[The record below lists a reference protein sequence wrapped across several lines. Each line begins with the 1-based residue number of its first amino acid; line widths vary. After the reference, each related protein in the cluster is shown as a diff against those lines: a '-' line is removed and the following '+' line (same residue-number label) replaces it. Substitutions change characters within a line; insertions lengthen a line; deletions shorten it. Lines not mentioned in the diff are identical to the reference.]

1 MTKKNVQ
8 IFLLIGLTKESEHWD
23 EEFVSEIKNHFQSEN
38 IVRIDLPGSGVRLKE
53 KSPLSIEEIVRST
66 RSYYSD
72 KFEEGSQRII
82 ISISMGGMVG
92 SKWCHLY
99 PDDFSH
105 FVIMNSSFKNFSGLT
120 QRVQP
125 KAMLEFLK
133 IFATKDHQ
141 EREKK
146 IIELCS
152 NREEKHKKILER
164 WIEIAQERA
173 MSQENMAR
181 QTFAAAK
188 YKMDFKLPQ
197 KVLVVVAKHDR
208 LAHYSCSLKLNDFW
222 DKDLH
227 VIDDPKVG
235 HAIHIDASMQ
245 VPKIIKEWFLKQA
258 V

>member
-1 MTKKNVQ
+1 MTKKKQ

-23 EEFVSEIKNHFQSEN
+23 EEFVEKIQTELGTNN
-38 IVRIDLPGSGVRLKE
+38 IVKIDLPGSGVRIDE
-53 KSPLSIEEIVRST
+53 KSPLSIEEIVHST
-66 RSYYSD
+66 RKYYLE
-72 KFEEGSQRII
+72 KFDPDCEKVL

-99 PDDFSH
+99 PDDFGY

-120 QRVQP
+120 KRVQP

-133 IFATKDHQ
+133 IFATKDHKN
-141 EREKK
+141 REKL

-152 NREEKHKKILER
+152 NRVEKHEKILNR
-164 WIEIAQERA
+164 WVEIANGRA

-188 YKMDFKLPQ
+188 YKLDFKLPQ
-197 KVLVVVAKHDR
+197 KVLVIVAKHDR
-208 LAHYSCSLKLNDFW
+208 LAHYSCSYKLNDYW
-222 DKDLH
+222 QKDLL
-227 VIDDPKVG
+227 VIDDPNVG
-235 HAIHIDASMQ
+235 HAIHIDASAE
-245 VPKIIKEWFLKQA
+245 VPKIIKDWFLKHA